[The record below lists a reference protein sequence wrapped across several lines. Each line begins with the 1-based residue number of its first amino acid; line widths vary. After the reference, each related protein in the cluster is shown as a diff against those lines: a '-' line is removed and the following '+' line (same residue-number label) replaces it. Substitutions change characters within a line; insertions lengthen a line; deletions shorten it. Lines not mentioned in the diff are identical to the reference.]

1 MKSFTDLENKMFKNK
16 KIIIILISAL
26 LALIIGIT
34 IAILSPKSSDGNG
47 ENETQSGECEHI
59 FESTLVEPTKDTKG
73 YVINKCIKCRYSYN
87 DKYYDAVGSEGLKY
101 VLLSSGNLVAA
112 GVGSCTDKDIVIP
125 EVYEGKNVTEI
136 ASEAFK
142 SSDIKSVKII
152 GKLDRIGD
160 LAFAG
165 CKSLEVIYYGGT
177 KAEWEALEKGVKW
190 DIDTPKYTVQCT
202 DGIINK

>member
-1 MKSFTDLENKMFKNK
+1 MIKNK
-16 KIIIILISAL
+16 KIMIVLIAAIITLIIAIALAL
-26 LALIIGIT
+26 LL
-34 IAILSPKSSDGNG
+34 PKASDNNS
-47 ENETQSGECEHI
+47 ESETASGECEHI

-112 GVGSCTDKDIVIP
+112 GIGSCTDTDLVIP
-125 EVYEGKNVTEI
+125 EVHEGKKVTEI

-142 SSDIKSVKII
+142 SSEIKSVKII

-177 KAEWEALEKGVKW
+177 KAEWNALEKGEKW
-190 DIDTPKYTVQCT
+190 DVDTPKYTVQCT